1 MRYDLVLDK
10 VPIALRRPWRDFPRG
25 LPLGQP
31 SPHEVGHCDL
41 GRLDGGSTI
50 DRGDEPGALDLCLA
64 LAALERMPT
73 APALAA
79 LRIAHIDDD
88 GPMAGR
94 AFAKVALHLEPSL
107 LSVAGCS
114 LASLDELCLSLSIS
128 SLLT

>member
-73 APALAA
+73 ALALAG
-79 LRIAHIDDD
+79 LRIAHVDHD

-94 AFAKVALHLEPSL
+94 AFADVTLHFLPPLVRFAS
-107 LSVAGCS
+107 SNCS
-114 LASLDELCLSLSIS
+114 NRS
-128 SLLT
+128 SRSRS